1 MLGLGNAASWRK
13 NLPVA
18 IGRDNI
24 LDPKLLADFFDT
36 QMKSV
41 SLELFTCH
49 VCHDGS
55 RKSHEAS
62 SLVVSGVAPAISLLA
77 SPGSIAGRIFS
88 CRITINQ
95 CASTAN
101 IELTSNGAA
110 TTLETSIGASAGT
123 LVSIAVV
130 LRGCAVAGTAESALV
145 SQGNV
150 VRTSASLLS
159 PRHFVMWMM
168 FVK

>member
-1 MLGLGNAASWRK
+1 VASWGE
-13 NLPVA
+13 NLPIA
-18 IGRDNI
+18 IGRHNI

-62 SLVVSGVAPAISLLA
+62 SLVVSGVAPTISLLA
-77 SPGSIAGRIFS
+77 SPGSITGRIFS
-88 CRITINQ
+88 CRTTINQ
-95 CASTAN
+95 CASTGS

-110 TTLETSIGASAGT
+110 TTLEASIGAPART

-130 LRGCAVAGTAESALV
+130 LRGCAVTGTAESALV

-150 VRTSASLLS
+150 VRTCASLLS